1 MNVDELIEKWSEEL
15 RVLRDWLYDLGDQA
29 HTNRYNL
36 LATEALRLSLCIN
49 DARAALA
56 KENAE

>member
-1 MNVDELIEKWSEEL
+1 MIVDELIEKWSEEL
-15 RVLRDWLYDLGDQA
+15 RALRVELYDLGDQA

-56 KENAE
+56 KEKNA